1 MLCRFSPDLSVTEY
15 TPYGS
20 QFAKKEK
27 ELHLNKMDGSPLNLM
42 LSLPSPSNKV
52 YRYQDSGPDT
62 DTTVRRDRPTCGYC
76 RF

>member
-42 LSLPSPSNKV
+42 ETLPSSSNKV
-52 YRYQDSGPDT
+52 YRYPPTAGQVDP
-62 DTTVRRDRPTCGYC
+62 VRRDRPGCGYC
-76 RF
+76 RS

>member
-20 QFAKKEK
+20 AKKEK

-52 YRYQDSGPDT
+52 YRYQHTGGEVG
-62 DTTVRRDRPTCGYC
+62 TVRRDRPTCGHC
-76 RF
+76 RL

>member
-42 LSLPSPSNKV
+42 ETLPSSSTKV
-52 YRYQDSGPDT
+52 YRYPPTAGQVDP
-62 DTTVRRDRPTCGYC
+62 VRRDRPGCGYC
-76 RF
+76 RS